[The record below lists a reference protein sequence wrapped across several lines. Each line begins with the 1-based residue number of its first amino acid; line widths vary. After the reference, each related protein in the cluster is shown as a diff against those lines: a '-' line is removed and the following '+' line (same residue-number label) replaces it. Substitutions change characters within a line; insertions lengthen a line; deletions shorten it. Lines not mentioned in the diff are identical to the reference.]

1 MILLVLGVVVF
12 LQSKSQSDLN
22 LTKSRI
28 SSKQDEI
35 ESLKDVERKAS
46 SLTAKLNYIDQLLK
60 NKIYFSKIMNELDLK
75 SKPGI
80 TITQA
85 NVTDAYTV
93 EITGLSTSTTTLQT
107 YINDLVKEPDNLFS
121 DARILEVSIKEG
133 SGLASF
139 KVSVKVS
146 KEDLIKTTALK

>member
-1 MILLVLGVVVF
+1 
-12 LQSKSQSDLN
+12 
-22 LTKSRI
+22 
-28 SSKQDEI
+28 
-35 ESLKDVERKAS
+35 
-46 SLTAKLNYIDQLLK
+46 
-60 NKIYFSKIMNELDLK
+60 MNELDLK